1 MDDFALILV
10 TLLSTEVLGNTSICS
25 NRYLLQLQRMGL
37 GNCRLMN
44 GGKAA
49 GEQSPPPP
57 WPHLPQCLPCTCRG
71 TTWLRCRHRT
81 WGASHT
87 SHTPRVLCPGGSWL
101 VVVSIPGT
109 KAIQGSFS
117 PAETLPSQNPL
128 LVKAPV
134 ELGGSVGGAAG
145 LPAASADAS
154 ARSTFLS
161 TQGTCT
167 GTCLSSGPAVGTLGK

>member
-25 NRYLLQLQRMGL
+25 DQYLLQLQRMGL
-37 GNCRLMN
+37 GNGRLMN

-49 GEQSPPPP
+49 GEQSPTTTLASPTSVSA
-57 WPHLPQCLPCTCRG
+57 LPLQRV
-71 TTWLRCRHRT
+71 TWLRCRHRT

-87 SHTPRVLCPGGSWL
+87 FHISRVLCPGGGWL
-101 VVVSIPGT
+101 VLVSVPGT
-109 KAIQGSFS
+109 KAIQASFS
-117 PAETLPSQNPL
+117 PPETLPSQNSL
-128 LVKAPV
+128 LVKASV

-145 LPAASADAS
+145 LPPASADAS
-154 ARSTFLS
+154 ARSTFRS